1 MSLRSGRKNKLS
13 RIKQLFALE
22 TLQIAPK
29 PGQETKP
36 QPLHYTLN
44 TKVAR
49 AGRSIASQLCLQAD
63 GLVHSFYLILS
74 LSGFTQYHSIITLCV
89 KLPGP
94 ACHSGDSPAD

>member
-13 RIKQLFALE
+13 QIKQLFALE

-29 PGQETKP
+29 PGKEINR
-36 QPLHYTLN
+36 QPLPT
-44 TKVAR
+44 VAR

-94 ACHSGDSPAD
+94 ACHSGGCPAD

>member
-63 GLVHSFYLILS
+63 VCRLQLGAFLLPDPEPLWLHTISLYNHSVS
-74 LSGFTQYHSIITLCV
+74 
-89 KLPGP
+89 
-94 ACHSGDSPAD
+94 